1 MLQIVEQING
11 AINNFIWGPVMLVLL
26 VGTGIFLT
34 IRTNF
39 FQVSHIKLWMKGTFG
54 AMFKKHADDVNI
66 TPFQA
71 VSTALASTVGTGNIV
86 GVTTA
91 IVSGGPGALFW
102 MWFAA
107 FFGMVTKYSEVLL
120 AIKYREKN
128 ADGKHFGGP
137 MYYLSKGANL
147 PWLGTIFAVFATL
160 ACFGIGNLTQI
171 NAMANVV
178 KQNFNVPTIYTGIA
192 VTIVVAIIIVGGIKR
207 IGSVAEKLVPL
218 MCLLYLVCGIIIIFI
233 NFDKIPGIFK
243 LVFSDA
249 FSFKQV
255 GAGFMGY
262 AIARNMRFG
271 FARGIFSNEAG
282 MGSAP
287 MAHASSN
294 SKNPVEQAMW
304 GVFEVFVDTFLVCS
318 ITGIVAIM
326 NLNLAEQGLAGAPLI
341 SEAFRVSMPS
351 DFGSIVLTIALF
363 LFAFTTLVGWSHYG
377 TVSLG
382 YLTNNNKKVEL
393 VFKIIFII
401 VIIIGSVSELELVWN
416 IADTLNGLMAIPNLI
431 GLLILS
437 PVIAKTTRE
446 YLKNPNSVD
455 MED

>member
-1 MLQIVEQING
+1 MQIIEQING

-34 IRTNF
+34 IRINF
-39 FQVSHIKLWMKGTFG
+39 FQVSHIGLWMKGTFG
-54 AMFKKHADDVNI
+54 AMFKKHTDDVNI

-120 AIKYREKN
+120 AIKYREKD
-128 ADGKHFGGP
+128 ADGKHFGGQ

-147 PWLGTIFAVFATL
+147 PWLGTLFAVFATL

-171 NAMANVV
+171 NAMASVV
-178 KQNFNVPTIYTGIA
+178 KQNFNVNTIYTGIA

-218 MCLLYLVCGIIIIFI
+218 MCLLYLVCGIIIIII
-233 NFDKIPGIFK
+233 NLDKIPGVFE
-243 LVFSDA
+243 LVFSNA

-262 AIARNMRFG
+262 AITMGMRYG

-304 GVFEVFVDTFLVCS
+304 GIFEVFVDTFLVCS

-326 NLNLAEQGLAGAPLI
+326 NLNLTEQGLAGAPLI

-351 DFGSIVLTIALF
+351 DVGSIVLTVALF

-382 YLTNNNKKVEL
+382 YLTKNNKTAEL
-393 VFKIIFII
+393 IFKIIFII
-401 VIIIGSVSELELVWN
+401 VIVIGSVSELELVWN

-437 PVIAKTTRE
+437 PVIIKTTRE
-446 YLKNPNSVD
+446 YLKDPNSVEMKD
-455 MED
+455 